1 MSDLDTFRA
10 QTRQWL
16 EAHCPASMRTPIV
29 SDEMVW
35 GGSAIEFKTEEQRLW
50 FERMREMRWLAP
62 DWPREYGGAGLSPQQ
77 MRVLESE
84 MRRLGCRQPQYNLGM
99 WMLAPV
105 LLELGT
111 HEQKKEHLIPMAE
124 GRCRWCQGFSEPNA
138 GSDLASLR
146 TRAEVDGDDFIVNG
160 AKIWTSYGDRADWMY
175 ALVRTDPQARKQQGI
190 SFVLIDMKTPGVS
203 VKPIELISGKSSF
216 CEVFFDNV
224 RVPRRQLVGQ
234 LNDGWTVAKKLLQHE
249 RAAMSRFSEGGAP
262 SHDPL
267 EVARPFLFDD
277 GGALREPELRAR
289 LAAVMMDAQAFA
301 LTHRRI
307 TEQALARRDVSA
319 PGAIMKLVQT
329 EQEVAKYELLMAAL
343 GGQALGWEGEGA
355 DAAALEVTRSW
366 LLSKTYTIAG
376 GSSEI
381 QLNLIARRVLGL
393 PEGRE

>member
-1 MSDLDTFRA
+1 MSELETFRA

-16 EAHCPASMRTPIV
+16 EDNCPASMRTPIV
-29 SDEMVW
+29 GDEMVW
-35 GGSAIEFKTEEQRLW
+35 GGSSVEFKTEDQRLW
-50 FERMREMRWLAP
+50 FERMREKRWLAP
-62 DWPREYGGAGLSPQQ
+62 DWPREYGGGGLSPQQ

-111 HEQKKEHLIPMAE
+111 HEQKKEHLVPMAE

-175 ALVRTDPQARKQQGI
+175 ALVRTDPGARKQQGI
-190 SFVLIDMKTPGVS
+190 SFVLIDMRSPGVS

-224 RVPRRQLVGQ
+224 RVPRRQLVGA

-249 RAAMSRFSEGGAP
+249 RAAMGKFTEGGAP

-267 EVARPFLFDD
+267 AVARPFLFDEH
-277 GGALREPELRAR
+277 GALREPELRAR
-289 LAAVMMDAQAFA
+289 LAGVMMDAQAFA
-301 LTHRRI
+301 LTHRRL
-307 TEQALARRDVSA
+307 TEQAMARQDTGALAS
-319 PGAIMKLVQT
+319 IMKLVQT
-329 EQEVAKYELLMAAL
+329 EQEVAKYELLMAAM
-343 GGQALGWEGEGA
+343 GSDALSWDGEGR
-355 DAAALEVTRSW
+355 DAAAVEVTRAW

-393 PEGRE
+393 PEGR